1 MEFFDVKTLH
11 YVTEEKMRRS
21 LYATFVDKDTGRE
34 SLVEKFP
41 EAKEIIV
48 RQHNFQWCVLCT
60 SDCMVVIHA
69 LDKYILVLIGWFKH
83 FTAVI

>member
-1 MEFFDVKTLH
+1 
-11 YVTEEKMRRS
+11 MRRS

-60 SDCMVVIHA
+60 SDSMVVIHA
-69 LDKYILVLIGWFKH
+69 LINIS
-83 FTAVI
+83 